1 MMLGATSERK
11 NSARPGT
18 SCGSTLAASRLC
30 APAGGGTTDSSSG
43 MAISVATPLKTSAA
57 ATNTSI
63 RRAVAPAR
71 AALASWVMPSTSS
84 AATSGMIV
92 ICKARSHSAPIG
104 SLTGRIASATG
115 LFAISDPASS
125 PPTSPPK
132 VHQIGRRNVTSRA
145 GRVVSDA
152 DKPDLPLPSWMAG
165 VQNARTSI
173 QGSVET
179 TGKGVKTSSWH
190 ASISAQTASG
200 AKPTRAR

>member
-1 MMLGATSERK
+1 MNAHTPEVPWPRLRRLGVGLAIAATTALGVWTMFRILYVEGISPLE
-11 NSARPGT
+11 
-18 SCGSTLAASRLC
+18 
-30 APAGGGTTDSSSG
+30 
-43 MAISVATPLKTSAA
+43 MAI
-57 ATNTSI
+57 I
-63 RRAVAPAR
+63 
-71 AALASWVMPSTSS
+71 
-84 AATSGMIV
+84 
-92 ICKARSHSAPIG
+92 
-104 SLTGRIASATG
+104 G
-115 LFAISDPASS
+115 LFAISDPAIN